1 MMKKWF
7 LLGVLFLSTSAFA
20 FECNYDGNQ
29 AELNQC
35 ARDDFDKADK
45 ALNDTYR
52 SLVGKLEKQDGDV
65 KPLRKAQ
72 RAWIAFRD
80 AELDMMF
87 ACDDED
93 MRVCWGSMYPLLYF
107 GAKSDLTEERTRELQ
122 KYIDEGL
129 NPAIGE

>member
-1 MMKKWF
+1 MKKWLVLGI
-7 LLGVLFLSTSAFA
+7 LLFSSSAFA
-20 FECNYDGNQ
+20 FECNPEGNQ
-29 AELNQC
+29 AEMNQC
-35 ARDDFDKADK
+35 AKEDFEKSDK
-45 ALNDTYR
+45 ALNETYGA
-52 SLVGKLEKQDGDV
+52 LVKKLEKQEGDV

-87 ACDDED
+87 ACETED

-107 GAKSDLTEERTRELQ
+107 GAKGDLTEERTEALQ
-122 KYIDEGL
+122 KYIDEGM